1 MIYKFLRVYAYVS
14 SYIFLN
20 PLLIFFRMDADNLT
34 PAMKQ
39 YVELK
44 KEYKDCIIMFRM
56 GDFYEMFYEDA
67 IVAAKELEITLTS
80 RGKGERRAPLAG
92 LPYHALEP
100 YLVKFVKKGYK
111 IAICEQLED
120 PKKAKGLVKRG
131 IVRIVTPGTLLE
143 QQSQHNS
150 FIMSVY
156 SYGDTLYS
164 AFCDVSTGEFFVSEG
179 TDFAV
184 VDECVI
190 PSSLFVNT
198 DLIAQ
203 LRQRGLYLSE
213 MEDRF
218 FSAEH
223 SYKKLVDH
231 FHLLSLESFGLRKD
245 DMRVRAAGALLTYLL
260 DTQMHSLSHIKKIS
274 LREKQSHMVLDSIAV
289 RNLELFANV
298 RDGGGKGSL
307 IQVLD
312 KTHTA
317 MGSRLLRK
325 WLLEPLVDVA
335 KVSLRQDRVE
345 HLVKN
350 LLQRE
355 QLKKTLKNIS
365 DIERLIAKVNLDRA
379 NARDLVSLKQSL
391 LLVKAIRIEAFGELS
406 VFQGFDSLLELLEK
420 AIRDDASAGLKDGG
434 IITLEYNAP
443 LHELHTIRK
452 NSRQF
457 LSALEARE
465 RERTGIRNLR
475 IGYNRVFGYYFEVS
489 SGSLSLVPGDFIRKQ
504 TLANYERFVTEDLK
518 REEEKILT
526 AQEKIGELEY
536 ELFLRVV
543 DEVKHYTEII
553 QSVSQKI
560 AEIDVLCSF
569 ATVSIENNY
578 VRPLVDMSPVL
589 EIRDGRHPVVE
600 LSCDYVANDTALHDF
615 EIMIITGPNFAG
627 KSCYMKQVALIVILA
642 QMGCSV
648 PAKQARIGVVDR
660 IFTRIGA
667 YDDLVSGQSTFM
679 VEMNETANILNN
691 ATSRSLILLDEIGR
705 GTSTYDGVS
714 IAWAV
719 AEHLYNRIKAKTLF
733 ATHYHVL
740 NKLTQSFEKIRNYN
754 IAVKEE
760 KDEIIFLRKLLEG
773 GTDKSFGVYVAQLAG
788 LPEEVVARAKEVQAE
803 LEDKDRL
810 DRIQAKKLE
819 EQKRLF

>member
-1 MIYKFLRVYAYVS
+1 
-14 SYIFLN
+14 
-20 PLLIFFRMDADNLT
+20 MDPENLT

-44 KEYKDCIIMFRM
+44 KEYPDCVIMFRM

-67 IVAAKELEITLTS
+67 VLASKELEITLTS
-80 RGKGERRAPLAG
+80 RGKYEKKAPLAG
-92 LPYHALEP
+92 IPYHALEP
-100 YLVKFVKKGYK
+100 YLIKFVKRGYK

-150 FIMSVY
+150 FIMSLYV
-156 SYGDTLYS
+156 YGDTLYS

-179 TDFAV
+179 VDFAV

-190 PSSLFVNT
+190 PSSLFVNKE
-198 DLIAQ
+198 LIAQ
-203 LRQRGLYLSE
+203 LQSKGLYLSQV
-213 MEDRF
+213 EDRF
-218 FSAEH
+218 FSQDH
-223 SYKKLVDH
+223 SYKTLLDH
-231 FHLLSLESFGLRKD
+231 FHILSLESFGMRKD
-245 DMRVRAAGALLTYLL
+245 DMRVRAAGALLSYLL

-274 LREKQSHMVLDSIAV
+274 LREKHTQMFLDPVTI
-289 RNLELFANV
+289 RNLELFSNV
-298 RDGGGKGSL
+298 RDSSPKGSL
-307 IQVLD
+307 ISVLD
-312 KTHTA
+312 QTQTA

-325 WLLEPLVDVA
+325 WLLEPLLELE
-335 KVSLRQDRVE
+335 KIHLRQTRTEYLVQHLMQRVE
-345 HLVKN
+345 
-350 LLQRE
+350 
-355 QLKKTLKNIS
+355 LKNILKHIG
-365 DIERLIAKVNLDRA
+365 DIERIIAKINLDRA
-379 NARDLVSLKQSL
+379 NARDLVALKQSL
-391 LLVKAIRIEAFGELS
+391 ILVQQIRLESFGDL
-406 VFQGFDSLLELLEK
+406 VAFQGFQEVIDFLDK
-420 AIRDDASAGLKDGG
+420 ALRDDAPAGLKDGG
-434 IITLEYNAP
+434 LIRFEFDETLQ
-443 LHELHTIRK
+443 ELHSIRK
-452 NSRQF
+452 NSKQF
-457 LSALEARE
+457 LSALEVKE
-465 RERTGIRNLR
+465 RERTGIKNLK

-489 SGSLSLVPGDFIRKQ
+489 AGNLAHIPGDFIRKQ

-543 DEVKHYTEII
+543 
-553 QSVSQKI
+553 
-560 AEIDVLCSF
+560 
-569 ATVSIENNY
+569 
-578 VRPLVDMSPVL
+578 
-589 EIRDGRHPVVE
+589 E
-600 LSCDYVANDTALHDF
+600 LSCAYIPNDTLLKDF

-627 KSCYMKQVALIVILA
+627 KSCYMKQVALLVIMA
-642 QMGCSV
+642 QMGCFI
-648 PAKQARIGVVDR
+648 PAKSARIGLVDR
-660 IFTRIGA
+660 VFTRIGA

-691 ATSRSLILLDEIGR
+691 ATSQSLIILDEIGR

-719 AEHLYNRIKAKTLF
+719 VEYLYNRVKAKTLF

-740 NKLTQSFEKIRNYN
+740 NKLTNSFERIKNYN

-773 GTDKSFGVYVAQLAG
+773 GTDKSFGVYVAKLAG
-788 LPEEVVARAKEVQAE
+788 LPEEVVVRAREVQSE
-803 LEDKDRL
+803 LEDTDKL

>member
-1 MIYKFLRVYAYVS
+1 
-14 SYIFLN
+14 
-20 PLLIFFRMDADNLT
+20 MDPENLT

-44 KEYKDCIIMFRM
+44 KEYPDCVIMFRM

-67 IVAAKELEITLTS
+67 VLASKELEITLTS
-80 RGKGERRAPLAG
+80 RGKYEKKAPLAG
-92 LPYHALEP
+92 IPYHALEP
-100 YLVKFVKKGYK
+100 YLIKFVKRGYK

-150 FIMSVY
+150 FIMSLYV
-156 SYGDTLYS
+156 YGDTLYS

-179 TDFAV
+179 VDFAV

-190 PSSLFVNT
+190 PSSLFVNKE
-198 DLIAQ
+198 LIAQ
-203 LRQRGLYLSE
+203 LQSKGLYLSQV
-213 MEDRF
+213 EDRF
-218 FSAEH
+218 FSQDH
-223 SYKKLVDH
+223 SYKTLLDH
-231 FHLLSLESFGLRKD
+231 FHILSLESFGMRKD
-245 DMRVRAAGALLTYLL
+245 DMRVRAAGALLSYLL

-274 LREKQSHMVLDSIAV
+274 LREKHTQMFLDPVTI
-289 RNLELFANV
+289 RNLELFSNV
-298 RDGGGKGSL
+298 RDSSPKGSL
-307 IQVLD
+307 ISVLD
-312 KTHTA
+312 QTQTA

-325 WLLEPLVDVA
+325 WLLEPLLELE
-335 KVSLRQDRVE
+335 KIHLRQTRTEYLVQHLMQRVE
-345 HLVKN
+345 
-350 LLQRE
+350 
-355 QLKKTLKNIS
+355 LKNILKHIG
-365 DIERLIAKVNLDRA
+365 DIERIIAKINLDRA
-379 NARDLVSLKQSL
+379 NARDLVALKQSL
-391 LLVKAIRIEAFGELS
+391 ILVQQIRLESFGDL
-406 VFQGFDSLLELLEK
+406 VAFQGFQEVIDFLDK
-420 AIRDDASAGLKDGG
+420 ALRDDAPAGLKDGG
-434 IITLEYNAP
+434 LIRLEFDETLQ
-443 LHELHTIRK
+443 ELHSIRK
-452 NSRQF
+452 NSKQF
-457 LSALEARE
+457 LSALEVKE
-465 RERTGIRNLR
+465 RERTGIKNLK

-489 SGSLSLVPGDFIRKQ
+489 AGNLAHIPGDFIRKQ

-543 DEVKHYTEII
+543 EEVKKYTEPI
-553 QSVSQKI
+553 QAVSQKV

-569 ATVSIENNY
+569 AQVSVENNY
-578 VRPLVDMSPVL
+578 VKPLLDTSSVL
-589 EIRDGRHPVVE
+589 EIQDGRHPVVE
-600 LSCDYVANDTALHDF
+600 LSCAYIPNDTLLKDF

-627 KSCYMKQVALIVILA
+627 KSCYMKQVALLVIMA
-642 QMGCSV
+642 QMGCFI
-648 PAKQARIGVVDR
+648 PAKSARIGLVDR
-660 IFTRIGA
+660 VFTRIGA

-691 ATSRSLILLDEIGR
+691 ATSQSLIILDEIGR

-719 AEHLYNRIKAKTLF
+719 VEYLYNRVKAKTLF

-740 NKLTQSFEKIRNYN
+740 NKLTNSFERIKNYN

-773 GTDKSFGVYVAQLAG
+773 GTDKSFGVYVAKLAG
-788 LPEEVVARAKEVQAE
+788 LPEEVVVRAREVQSE
-803 LEDKDRL
+803 LEDTDKL